1 MDTAIFDKVIA
12 AASWLI
18 PLFVLIGLILAYR
31 LVLRIFGVVM
41 IPGDSIGIVNKK
53 YVIAGK
59 NRGLPDGAVIA
70 LNGEAGLQA
79 DTLPPG
85 VHFWLWPWQYVVT
98 VQPFITVPEDK
109 IGIVE
114 ARDGH
119 PLSSGRVLARYVD
132 CDAFQN
138 ARAFLTGHG
147 ERGPQITII
156 PPGTYRINTALFTVR
171 AGEVR
176 EVPENM
182 VGIVTTR
189 EGAALRSGEI
199 AGKEIPGHN
208 MFQDGQ
214 TFVTNGGFKGLQEQP
229 ILAGRYYLNPLFA
242 DVELVPMTT
251 VPIAHVGVVIAYIGD
266 EGKDVSGDDFKHG
279 NLVSRGEKG
288 VWSDPLDPGKYP
300 INPYT
305 HKVEEVPT
313 ANIVLNWANNKTESH
328 KLDANLCSITVRSS
342 DGFTF
347 NLDVSQIIHV
357 SRSDAAKVIARF
369 GTILNLITQVLEPTI
384 GNYFRN
390 AAQGSDAIV
399 FLKERTKRQA
409 EAKDAIGK
417 VLLQYNV
424 MPVDTLI
431 GDIVPPAAL
440 METLTQRKI
449 AEQQQVTFATQQ
461 AAEESRK
468 NFAQAKATA
477 DTQPQVV
484 TAERSVQI
492 AEFNAQAAVKTAEGA
507 AKAVTV
513 SATAEATR
521 LKAVGDA
528 EAARTLAI
536 GSAEAEVTKRKIESM
551 ESGNYAVVETAKAL
565 AAAGQPLVPDT
576 MVSGNAEG
584 GGLVALLLAQ
594 ALKSANGHVKGSSQ

>member
-1 MDTAIFDKVIA
+1 MNMSDVFA
-12 AASWLI
+12 AAWWVVPI
-18 PLFVLIGLILAYR
+18 VFVLVMLLAYR
-31 LVLRIFGVVM
+31 LVLRMFGVVM
-41 IPGDSIGIVNKK
+41 IPEDSIGIVNKK
-53 YVIAGK
+53 FVVAGK
-59 NRGLPDGAVIA
+59 NRSLPDGAIIA
-70 LNGEAGLQA
+70 MQGEAGLQA

-85 VHFWLWPWQYVVT
+85 VHFWLWPWQYVIT
-98 VQPFITVPEDK
+98 LQKFITVPEDK

-119 PLSSGRVLARYVD
+119 PLSSGRVLARYVE

-138 ARAFLTGHG
+138 ARAFLASG

-171 AGEVR
+171 SASVL
-176 EVPENM
+176 EVPENK

-199 AGKEIPGHN
+199 AGKAIASHN
-208 MFQDGQ
+208 SFQDGQ
-214 TFVTNGGFKGLQEQP
+214 TFVNNGGFKGLQEQP
-229 ILAGRYYLNPLFA
+229 ILAGRYYINPLFA
-242 DVELVPMTT
+242 DVELVDMTI
-251 VPIAHVGVVIAYIGD
+251 VQIAHVGVVIAYIGE
-266 EGKDVSGDDFKHG
+266 EGRDVSGAEFTHG
-279 NLVSRGEKG
+279 NLVSKGEKG
-288 VWSDPLDPGKYP
+288 VWAEPLNPGKYP

-357 SRSDAAKVIARF
+357 SNIDAAKVIARF
-369 GTILNLITQVLEPTI
+369 GSILNLITQVLEPTI

-390 AAQGSDAIV
+390 AAQNSDAIA
-399 FLKERTKRQA
+399 FLKERSQRQS
-409 EAKDAIGK
+409 EAKKAIDL
-417 VLLQYNV
+417 VLRQYNV

-431 GDIVPPAAL
+431 GDIVPPPAL

-449 AEQQQVTFATQQ
+449 AEQQKVTFATQQ

-468 NFAQAKATA
+468 DFAQAKATA
-477 DTQPQVV
+477 DTQPGVV
-484 TAERSVQI
+484 SAERSVQI
-492 AEFNAQAAVKTAEGA
+492 AEFNAQAVVKTAEGA
-507 AKAVTV
+507 ARSVTI
-513 SATAEATR
+513 SAMAEATR

-536 GSAEAEVTKRKIESM
+536 GSAEAEVTQKKIASM
-551 ESGNYAVVETAKAL
+551 ESGNFAIIETAKAL
-565 AAAGQPLVPDT
+565 AASGMPLVSE
-576 MVSGNAEG
+576 VSMSGGEG
-584 GGLVALLLAQ
+584 GSGLVNLLLTQ
-594 ALKSANGHVKGSSQ
+594 AVRGMNGHAKESK